1 MNIQNSIIVAIRAL
15 QRNKMRTLLTCI
27 GIFIGVACVI
37 IMVGIGNSASIAV
50 RDRIHSFGTN
60 AIAITSIKKPFIEN
74 DLKDIRRFI
83 PEIQY
88 TTPMNYWEY
97 PIKYRNK
104 NITRPIFGV
113 SNEYFIM
120 NNWQL
125 ESGSFFS
132 TQEMMRLDKVVIIGH
147 SIKEELFG
155 NEDPIGKVI
164 LINRIPYRVVGT
176 LVEKG
181 AALSGRDMDN
191 IILGPY
197 STLAIKLFGINNFF
211 IIYVST
217 YEESQIEYVKKSIL
231 DMIQRKYSLT
241 DDQLLDYRISTS
253 KELLQMAKQVSGYLT
268 FAFAVVAAISLIVGG
283 IGIMNIMLA
292 SVSERT
298 REIGI
303 RMAIGAK
310 NRDILLQ
317 FLIEAFIISSFG
329 GISGIVFGM
338 IAYFL
343 FSFFSHQ
350 PFVFSPVSII
360 VSFLF
365 AAFVGIFFGYF
376 PAKKASNLNPIDA
389 LRQE

>member
-15 QRNKMRTLLTCI
+15 KRNKMRTILTCI

-50 RDRIHSFGTN
+50 RERIHSFGTN
-60 AIAITSIKKPFIEN
+60 AVSITSVKKPFTEN

-97 PIKYRNK
+97 PIKYKNK
-104 NITRPIFGV
+104 NINRQIFGV

-125 ESGSFFS
+125 DSGSFFS
-132 TQEMMRLDKVVIIGH
+132 KQEMMRYDKVVIIG
-147 SIKEELFG
+147 SSLKTELFG
-155 NEDPIGKVI
+155 EEDPIGKVI
-164 LINRIPYRVVGT
+164 LINRVPYRVVGT
-176 LVEKG
+176 LIEKG
-181 AALSGRDMDN
+181 TALSGRDLDN

-197 STLAIKLFGINNFF
+197 STLAMKLFGTSNFYS
-211 IIYVST
+211 IYVST
-217 YEESQIEYVKKSIL
+217 YDESQVDYVKKSIL
-231 DMIQRKYSLT
+231 ELFQRKYSLT
-241 DDQLLDYRISTS
+241 NDQLQDYKLSTS

-268 FAFAVVAAISLIVGG
+268 IAFAVVAAISLIVGG

-329 GISGIVFGM
+329 GIAGIVFGM

-350 PFVFSPVSII
+350 PFIFSLPSILA
-360 VSFLF
+360 SFLF
-365 AAFVGIFFGYF
+365 AALVGIIFGYL
-376 PAKKASNLNPIDA
+376 PAKKASDLNPIDA

>member
-1 MNIQNSIIVAIRAL
+1 MRAL

-37 IMVGIGNSASIAV
+37 IMIGIGNSASIAV
-50 RDRIHSFGTN
+50 RERIHSFGTN
-60 AIAITSIKKPFIEN
+60 AIAITSVKKPFTEN

-97 PIKYRNK
+97 PIKYKSK
-104 NITRPIFGV
+104 NISRQIYGV

-125 ESGSFFS
+125 ESGSYFS
-132 TQEMMRLDKVVIIGH
+132 KQEMMRYDKVVIIGNT
-147 SIKEELFG
+147 IKEELFG
-155 NEDPIGKVI
+155 SEDPIGKVI
-164 LINRIPYRVVGT
+164 LINRTPYRVVGT
-176 LVEKG
+176 LTEKG
-181 AALSGRDMDN
+181 AALSGRDLDN
-191 IILGPY
+191 IIVGPY
-197 STLAIKLFGINNFF
+197 STLAMKLFGTSNFF
-211 IIYVST
+211 VIYVST
-217 YEESQIEYVKKSIL
+217 YEESQIDYVKKSIL
-231 DMIQRKYSLT
+231 DLIQRKYSLSS
-241 DDQLLDYRISTS
+241 DQLQDYRISTS

-268 FAFAVVAAISLIVGG
+268 IAFAVVAGISLFVGG

-329 GISGIVFGM
+329 GISGIAFGL

-343 FSFFSHQ
+343 FSFFSNQ
-350 PFVFSPVSII
+350 PFIFSLPSII
-360 VSFLF
+360 ISFLF
-365 AAFVGIFFGYF
+365 AALVGIFFGYF
-376 PAKKASNLNPIDA
+376 PAKKASSLNPIDA